1 MTFSEHYIA
10 AILSLTA
17 CPVPKVCIKR
27 LQVSLLP
34 GLGMGSWSF
43 GEILN
48 IFGNKADVQTKIR
61 CYLTLILIDVKCLK
75 TALIY

>member
-43 GEILN
+43 GGDTQRIW
-48 IFGNKADVQTKIR
+48 
-61 CYLTLILIDVKCLK
+61 
-75 TALIY
+75 